1 MESGLS
7 GCGEWRGSG
16 SHISLVPVTQN
27 FSENLYAIDRSSKT
41 FWRGQ
46 RLRKFNKNSDCRFAR
61 FRKKNFWPPKPEIA
75 IPVQIRISR
84 VFAVLWSVERGAD
97 RRVDKSSF
105 KARAISCGFVAEIQ
119 RLRRHCNC
127 RSLLRD
133 HVALESW
140 FLTV

>member
-97 RRVDKSSF
+97 KRVDKSSF
-105 KARAISCGFVAEIQ
+105 KARAVLF
-119 RLRRHCNC
+119 L
-127 RSLLRD
+127 
-133 HVALESW
+133 VALW
-140 FLTV
+140 LRFNVCDVIATVARYCATMWHLKAGS